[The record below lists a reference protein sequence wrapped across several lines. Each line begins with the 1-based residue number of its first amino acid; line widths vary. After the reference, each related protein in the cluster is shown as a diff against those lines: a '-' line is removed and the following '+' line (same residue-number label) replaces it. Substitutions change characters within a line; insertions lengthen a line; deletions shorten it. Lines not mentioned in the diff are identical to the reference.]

1 MAAPAVRPAGAGAA
15 VAARAVAV
23 AAAHRQIDEKNIRGW
38 DHTWRGRHISATKE
52 LTMMGSHMAC
62 KTHLDHG
69 WNNTQKQ
76 SMSFYE
82 ILSRIPLVPAK
93 TCKAKLI
100 YNAFQTTGKL

>member
-38 DHTWRGRHISATKE
+38 DHTWRGRHISATEE

-76 SMSFYE
+76 SMRY
-82 ILSRIPLVPAK
+82 LVEFRSLQQK
-93 TCKAKLI
+93 HVRR
-100 YNAFQTTGKL
+100 N

>member
-52 LTMMGSHMAC
+52 ITSVRRGDHTWRARHILTTAGTIRKSN
-62 KTHLDHG
+62 L
-69 WNNTQKQ
+69 
-76 SMSFYE
+76 
-82 ILSRIPLVPAK
+82 
-93 TCKAKLI
+93 
-100 YNAFQTTGKL
+100 